1 MIDLYTWPTPNGHKI
16 HIMLEETGLAYNVI
30 PINIGEG
37 EQFTPE
43 FLRISP
49 NNKMPAMV
57 DHDGPGGE
65 ALTLAESGAMLI
77 YLGEKTGR
85 FYPSGARERH
95 VVNQWLM
102 TPDLGHVGPMLGQVH
117 HFRNYAPESIPY
129 AIDRY
134 VNEGKRLYGVLD
146 RRLGEAEWLGGADYG
161 IADMATFPWIRI
173 HENQGIDIDEF
184 PNVKRWL
191 EAIAARPA
199 VQRGMEVLSEHRRS
213 GPMDERAREV
223 LFGAAQYERR

>member
-30 PINIGEG
+30 PIDIGEG
-37 EQFTPE
+37 DQFTPE
-43 FLRISP
+43 FLRVSP

-57 DHDGPGGE
+57 DHDGPDGE
-65 ALTLAESGAMLI
+65 PITLAESGAMLI

-95 VVNQWLM
+95 VVHQWLM
-102 TPDLGHVGPMLGQVH
+102 TQMGHVGPMLGQVH
-117 HFRNYAPESIPY
+117 HFRNYAPEKIPY

-134 VNEGKRLYGVLD
+134 VNEGKRLYNVLD
-146 RRLGEAEWLGGADYG
+146 RRLGEAEWLGGAGYT

-173 HENQGIDIDEF
+173 HENQGIDLGDY
-184 PNVKRWL
+184 PNLERWVG
-191 EAIAARPA
+191 AIAARPA
-199 VQRGMEVLSEHRRS
+199 VERGVRVLADRRRA
-213 GPMDERAREV
+213 GPMDEKTKEM